1 MSTLLDLLA
10 LRTWPGPGG
19 FVGNFG
25 SGTGMTAAHT
35 VLTGLRGSLDVSG
48 FGNKSLL

>member
-19 FVGNFG
+19 FVGNLG
-25 SGTGMTAAHT
+25 SE
-35 VLTGLRGSLDVSG
+35 RGHY
-48 FGNKSLL
+48 

>member
-1 MSTLLDLLA
+1 MSTLVGLLA

-25 SGTGMTAAHT
+25 SE
-35 VLTGLRGSLDVSG
+35 SG
-48 FGNKSLL
+48 YY